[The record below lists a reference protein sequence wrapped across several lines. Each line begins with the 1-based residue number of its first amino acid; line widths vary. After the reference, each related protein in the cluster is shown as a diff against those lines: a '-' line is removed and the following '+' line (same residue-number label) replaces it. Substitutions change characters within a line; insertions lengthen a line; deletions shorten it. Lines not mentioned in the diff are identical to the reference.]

1 MPRYGNQEAFE
12 EHRKKQIEERE
23 KYLTDE
29 EKEKRA
35 KIRESNKE
43 ASKKAMETTDVV
55 RIKLK
60 ALSEEDINKGKM
72 SEKNRWKES
81 AKFLGMSMNK
91 MVEAAVDAYIN
102 SHGEEI
108 QKNKDYFGYI
118 KNVVNEQWNE
128 KRNQFFFDIVST
140 GRAAKNIDEAV
151 KDKVECFVNDVL
163 YTEEKKIKVKFKI
176 PSILVKEVEKPLEDE
191 LKEIILQSR
200 QYYNK

>member
-1 MPRYGNQEAFE
+1 MPRYGTQEAFE

-91 MVEAAVDAYIN
+91 MVEAAVDFYIK
-102 SHGEEI
+102 SHDEEI
-108 QKNKDYFGYI
+108 EENKAAFSYF
-118 KNVVNEQWNE
+118 KSVVNKQWNE
-128 KRNQFFFDIVST
+128 RRNQFFFDIVST
-140 GRAAKNIDEAV
+140 GRAVKNIDDTV
-151 KDKVECFVNDVL
+151 KDKVESFVRSVY
-163 YTEEKKIKVKFKI
+163 YTEYEKSNKQFKI
-176 PSILVKEVEKPLEDE
+176 PKELIKEVEKGLEDE
-191 LKEIILQSR
+191 LREVLLQSR
-200 QYYNK
+200 QYYK